1 MARHYYSSQPFI
13 AWCLNHYFYDRVH
26 FAWVGAP
33 FYPYRM
39 ANPRSSSPLR
49 LYEDFYEPWKDEDE
63 FSGQLTAA
71 RIGLRKGVL
80 AHQLAHKFTNPP
92 LLSPAD
98 YRFLKRVC
106 NRIHPVFF
114 YPIVYRVDIDSIQP
128 PSRLVVA
135 NSGLRGSQEYRI
147 ADLDEMLPEFELLFV
162 DFETENVPHSFTDLY
177 AGALSQADVFNIFRY
192 WLI

>member
-1 MARHYYSSQPFI
+1 LARHYYSTQPFI
-13 AWCLNHYFYDRVH
+13 AWCLNHYFYNQIH

-49 LYEDFYEPWKDEDE
+49 IYEDFYEPWKDEDE
-63 FSGQLTAA
+63 FSGTLIAA
-71 RIGLRKGVL
+71 RMGLRKGVI
-80 AHQLAHKFTNPP
+80 AHQAVLPP
-92 LLSPAD
+92 SNI
-98 YRFLKRVC
+98 RFLKKVC

-114 YPIVYRVDIDSIQP
+114 YPLVYRVDLDRIDPARQ
-128 PSRLVVA
+128 VVA

-147 ADLDEMLPEFELLFV
+147 ADLDESIPEFELLFV
-162 DFETENVPHSFTDLY
+162 DFETENVPHSFADLY
-177 AGALSQADVFNIFRY
+177 SGALSQADVLNIFTY